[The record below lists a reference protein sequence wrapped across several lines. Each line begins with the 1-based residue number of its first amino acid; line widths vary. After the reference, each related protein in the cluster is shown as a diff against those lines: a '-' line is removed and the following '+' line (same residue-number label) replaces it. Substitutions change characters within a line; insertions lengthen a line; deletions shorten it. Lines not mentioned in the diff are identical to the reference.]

1 MLQIQRLMRN
11 IIQNGDKRGSRA
23 GETISLFSP
32 PMLVFDLQ
40 NGFPV
45 VTAKKLAWKAMV
57 GELLW
62 FLGAETSTDDLKKR
76 SNLDPDKK
84 TIWCPDLERWNRQRG
99 DSYKDNTSLGNIY
112 GKQWRMLGYY
122 DSYGDYQQVD
132 QIGELVRGLKEDPYG
147 RRHIV
152 NSWNVADL
160 AEGLMALPPC
170 HCFFQC
176 YVTSDGFLDL
186 HWHQRSADL
195 FLGTPF
201 NISSYALLLVILAKI
216 TGYKPRKLTCS
227 LGDAHIYT
235 NQLDAVKEYLN
246 KVPVES
252 NFEFDMPEIT
262 CLEDLSELTAKD
274 FPIINYDNLGTI
286 KAPLSVG

>member
-62 FLGAETSTDDLKKR
+62 FLNGETTTNELKKR
-76 SNLDPDKK
+76 TNLDPDKK
-84 TIWCPDLERWNRQRG
+84 TIWCPDLERWNKEQG
-99 DSYKDNTSLGNIY
+99 LSKSTSLGNIY
-112 GKQWRMLGYY
+112 GHQWRKLSWFNSRGGMESL
-122 DSYGDYQQVD
+122 D
-132 QIGELVRGLKEDPYG
+132 QIAELVKGLKEDPYG

-160 AEGLMALPPC
+160 AEGYMALPPC

-186 HWHQRSADL
+186 HWHQRSSDT
-195 FLGTPF
+195 FLG
-201 NISSYALLLVILAKI
+201 
-216 TGYKPRKLTCS
+216 
-227 LGDAHIYT
+227 
-235 NQLDAVKEYLN
+235 
-246 KVPVES
+246 
-252 NFEFDMPEIT
+252 
-262 CLEDLSELTAKD
+262 
-274 FPIINYDNLGTI
+274 
-286 KAPLSVG
+286 